1 MHYVIGKL
9 KNITTQMTL
18 LCAIALVSGCANTL
32 HVDKNR
38 GVAVKAMI
46 AGQINDPQASAIVN
60 PIGAQGMDGER
71 AVADL
76 KNLHRDNQPGKQAR
90 QIIKLKPLTYDIDTK

>member
-18 LCAIALVSGCANTL
+18 LCAIALASGCASTSL
-32 HVDKNR
+32 VDKNR
-38 GVAVKAMI
+38 GVSVKAMI